1 MCTIRHVASG
11 RGEGQGE
18 GAILFFKT
26 FFVKITASNQKII
39 LNKMPPPT
47 FDGLLKIP
55 CFMDQNSYHP
65 SPTHSTPPPLSGI
78 RILKIGLFK
87 KKKILIVN
95 IWGRSALPFK
105 ILDFDDLTTPHQK
118 PGSGWHRLYR

>member
-11 RGEGQGE
+11 RVEGQGE

-65 SPTHSTPPPLSGI
+65 SPTHSTPPF
-78 RILKIGLFK
+78 RDQDFE
-87 KKKILIVN
+87 N
-95 IWGRSALPFK
+95 WAL
-105 ILDFDDLTTPHQK
+105 
-118 PGSGWHRLYR
+118 